1 MKTSL
6 HFSHGFLAAVCLAGF
21 PHFLAAADYDQAEIT
36 KVHREVQVMK
46 ANAAPRNAS
55 EGQQIK
61 PVTSVATGAAS
72 RAELRFPDRTL
83 TRLGANSRFTL
94 RGGSRTLDLDRG
106 VMMVQV
112 PKRQGGAQIRTA
124 GVTAAVTGTTVLI
137 EYHPGGV
144 VKLIVIEGECVLTLN
159 RDRSEFQTLRAGQ
172 MITMQDG
179 AGAIPAP
186 QDIDL
191 GRLLESSRLISA
203 NDSTQPN
210 QQAKFPHFQDEF
222 LRDLQPE
229 VWVPKAFKGKPY
241 NIFETGGTT
250 GMPKQRI
257 GWNDYKVD
265 YSEFSEKPLRRPF
278 PPRRRLAD
286 DGPHRPAPTAP
297 RHRAPGQC
305 PRRPAT
311 SSTSTRAG

>member
-1 MKTSL
+1 MKK
-6 HFSHGFLAAVCLAGF
+6 HPCFLIPLLVSACLAGS
-21 PHFLAAADYDQAEIT
+21 PASTIAADFDQAEIT
-36 KVHREVQVMK
+36 KVHQEVKVLK
-46 ANAAPRNAS
+46 ADAAPRKAS

-61 PVTSVATGAAS
+61 PVTSVATGAGS

-159 RDRSEFQTLRAGQ
+159 RDRGEFQTLRAGQ

-179 AGAIPAP
+179 AGSIPAP
-186 QDIDL
+186 QNIDL
-191 GRLLESSRLISA
+191 GRLLQSSRLISA
-203 NDSTQPN
+203 NDPAQPN
-210 QQAKFPHFQDEF
+210 QQQIQNAMQMQQQ
-222 LRDLQPE
+222 LITSGDLLGGNVVLQNPG
-229 VWVPKAFKGKPY
+229 VTIGLSNNTTSNVVTPPVVPVPAGHHEPG
-241 NIFETGGTT
+241 IP
-250 GMPKQRI
+250 GMP
-257 GWNDYKVD
+257 
-265 YSEFSEKPLRRPF
+265 
-278 PPRRRLAD
+278 
-286 DGPHRPAPTAP
+286 PTP
-297 RHRAPGQC
+297 
-305 PRRPAT
+305 
-311 SSTSTRAG
+311 

>member
-6 HFSHGFLAAVCLAGF
+6 HFSHGFLAAAWLAGF

-203 NDSTQPN
+203 NDPTQPN
-210 QQAKFPHFQDEF
+210 QQAIQNAVQMQQQ
-222 LRDLQPE
+222 LINQGDLLS
-229 VWVPKAFKGKPY
+229 
-241 NIFETGGTT
+241 GGVVLQNPGITVGLTNNTT
-250 GMPKQRI
+250 SNVVTPPPAGDPVEPGMPM
-257 GWNDYKVD
+257 
-265 YSEFSEKPLRRPF
+265 PM
-278 PPRRRLAD
+278 PP
-286 DGPHRPAPTAP
+286 
-297 RHRAPGQC
+297 
-305 PRRPAT
+305 
-311 SSTSTRAG
+311 